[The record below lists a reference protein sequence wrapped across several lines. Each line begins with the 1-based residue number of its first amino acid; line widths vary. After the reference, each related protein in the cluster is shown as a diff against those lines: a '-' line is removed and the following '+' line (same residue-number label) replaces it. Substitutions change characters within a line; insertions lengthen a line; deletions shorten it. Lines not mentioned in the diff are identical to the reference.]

1 MVRWHVRPLRP
12 APPLRQ
18 LIKWTFYRVAFSAFG
33 CSATGPATASGSKL
47 NHNLC
52 LIIRHLGSEMIRTV
66 TQEVRK
72 RSDPLQPLSLDRFGR
87 LNAVVGRFP
96 LADGAV

>member
-1 MVRWHVRPLRP
+1 
-12 APPLRQ
+12 
-18 LIKWTFYRVAFSAFG
+18 
-33 CSATGPATASGSKL
+33 
-47 NHNLC
+47 
-52 LIIRHLGSEMIRTV
+52 MIRTV

-96 LADGAV
+96 LADGAVQLNIKWHMILQILPSENVR

>member
-1 MVRWHVRPLRP
+1 
-12 APPLRQ
+12 
-18 LIKWTFYRVAFSAFG
+18 
-33 CSATGPATASGSKL
+33 
-47 NHNLC
+47 
-52 LIIRHLGSEMIRTV
+52 MIRTV

-96 LADGAV
+96 LADGAVQLNIKWHMILLYDTANLAIGKREITWFSPLVM